1 VTAATG
7 AGHSDLPT
15 RPLVLAF
22 FLPQFH
28 PIPENDEWWGEG
40 FTEWRNVAQARPRF
54 PGHYQ
59 PHRPADLGYYDLR
72 VPEVRERQAELAREN
87 GIDGFV
93 WYHYWFSGRRLLQS
107 PFEDVLATG
116 QPNFPFAIC
125 WANEPW
131 TRAWDGA
138 SGVTLM
144 PQLYSPEDDVS
155 HARWLAR
162 AMADPRYLRLA
173 GRPIVLVYRATQLPD
188 APRTTDVWRQEIV
201 RAGVAEPLIYRVQ
214 GPSGEEGDPTALG
227 FDAAV
232 EFQPYWTAFPRAL
245 RRTRLWFWSR
255 RLRLTAPGYGQLKV
269 FAYPELVDR
278 VVSRPPV
285 PWLRFPGVTPMW
297 DNSPRRPNSGV
308 VLVDSTPERYEAWLT
323 VALREAMSIDG
334 QGAVFINA
342 WNEWGEG
349 CHLEPDER
357 HGRAYLEATR
367 RAVTDSGASRL
378 AAPRRWRLPGG
389 EGLP

>member
-1 VTAATG
+1 LHG
-7 AGHSDLPT
+7 T

-28 PIPENDEWWGEG
+28 PVPENDEWWGEG
-40 FTEWRNVAQARPRF
+40 FTDWWKVVQARPRF

-72 VPEVRERQAELAREN
+72 VPEVRERQAELASEH

-93 WYHYWFSGRRLLQS
+93 WYHYWFGGHRLLHRPLDDVLNSGR
-107 PFEDVLATG
+107 PD
-116 QPNFPFAIC
+116 FPFAIC

-144 PQLYSPEDDVS
+144 PQAYSPEDDVA
-155 HARWLAR
+155 HARWLAE
-162 AMADPRYLRLA
+162 AMADRRYIRMA
-173 GRPIVLVYRATQLPD
+173 GRPILLVYRATHLPD
-188 APRTTDVWRQEIV
+188 ARRTTEVWRTEIV
-201 RAGVAEPLIYRVQ
+201 RTGVAEPLIFRVE
-214 GPSGEEGDPTALG
+214 GPSGEAGDPTGLG

-245 RRTRLWFWSR
+245 RRSRLWFWSR
-255 RLRLTAPGYGQLKV
+255 RLHLTAPGYGQLKV
-269 FAYPELVDR
+269 FAYPDLVAR
-278 VVSRPPV
+278 VAGRPAV

-297 DNSPRRPNSGV
+297 DNTPRRPTSGV
-308 VLVDSTPERYEAWLT
+308 ALVGSTPERYQEWLT
-323 VALREAMSIDG
+323 AALSQAGSIG
-334 QGAVFINA
+334 GHRAVFINA

-357 HGRAYLEATR
+357 HGRAYLEATW
-367 RAVTDSGASRL
+367 RAVTSSRATP
-378 AAPRRWRLPGG
+378 AALPRR
-389 EGLP
+389 